1 MARGKF
7 DLVPL
12 LSYIDPDESYETW
25 IQVGMALKHEG
36 YSLTIWEGWSR
47 KGNKFHDGECS
58 RKWDSFGEETDTI
71 VTGATITN
79 LAKSGG
85 WKNEDS
91 PIAMNARLPDDLT
104 ILDPEYIEP
113 EQLKVP
119 TDTAWTNKARAEELI
134 NYVKALFDDDEIVS
148 YTTKSF
154 KDKDGKFKPIEE
166 GLHIYAGD
174 MVKRLK
180 QYGRI
185 DLAIGSQTISSDEDD
200 SPLSGGAWI
209 RFNPMNGNGA
219 NNSDVTSYRYTLI
232 ESDKMSVSKQ
242 IAMIRALELPVAAL
256 VYSGGKSVHAI
267 VHVDAD
273 TFKEYQQ
280 RVQFIYEICEKN
292 GFKVDTQNKNPSRLS
307 RMPGEYRGDKK
318 QFLIATNIGHGS
330 YKEWLEYVEEAAD
343 DLPPFTDL
351 EEVFSNPPELAPE
364 LIHGVLRQGHKM
376 LFVGPSK
383 AGKSFALIELAIA
396 IAEGGTWLDFQCS
409 QGKVLYINLEID
421 SASCIHRFIDVY
433 NALGMPPENLQNIEI
448 WNLRGAA
455 IPMDKLA
462 PKIIRRAKK
471 YGFKAIIIDP
481 IYKVIMG
488 DENAAGDMAK
498 FCNQFDLLCRDLG
511 CSTIYCHHH
520 SKGPQ
525 GQKKAMDRASGSG
538 VFARDPDAVIDVT
551 PLSVKEETGQLSAF
565 KVSGILREFPPFK
578 EFCIVYHYPIHT
590 VDHSG
595 FLDMAAVEGSLE
607 DLQERG
613 RDSSRKVREAGKNS
627 RREQIVLLIEGALS
641 SGNQI
646 TQKQLAE
653 RFNCSIRTIRNDLT
667 EINTPLEVYKT
678 DMLGAITR
686 VR

>member
-104 ILDPEYIEP
+104 ILDPEYIDP

-219 NNSDVTSYRYTLI
+219 KNSDVTSYRYTLI
-232 ESDKMSVSKQ
+232 ESDKMPVSKQ
-242 IAMIRALELPVAAL
+242 IAMIKALELPVAAL

-267 VHVDAD
+267 VHIDAD
-273 TFKEYQQ
+273 TLKEYQQ
-280 RVQFIYEICEKN
+280 RVKMMYEICTKN
-292 GFKVDTQNKNPSRLS
+292 GFDVDTQNKNPSRLS
-307 RMPGEYRGDKK
+307 RMPGAYRGQNK

>member
-1 MARGKF
+1 MASGKF

-36 YSLTIWEGWSR
+36 YSLTIWEDWSR

-91 PIAMNARLPDDLT
+91 QIAMNARLPDDLT
-104 ILDPEYIEP
+104 ILDPVYIEP

-219 NNSDVTSYRYTLI
+219 KNSDVTSYRYTLI

-595 FLDMAAVEGSLE
+595 FLDMSAVEGSLE

-667 EINTPLEVYKT
+667 EINTPFEVYKT

>member
-1 MARGKF
+1 
-7 DLVPL
+7 
-12 LSYIDPDESYETW
+12 
-25 IQVGMALKHEG
+25 MALKHEG
-36 YSLTIWEGWSR
+36 YSLTIWEDWSR

-267 VHVDAD
+267 VRVDAD

-551 PLSVKEETGQLSAF
+551 PLSAKEETGQLNAF

>member
-1 MARGKF
+1 MASGKF

-36 YSLTIWEGWSR
+36 YSLTIWEDWSR

-267 VHVDAD
+267 VRVDAD

-551 PLSVKEETGQLSAF
+551 PLSAKEETGQLNAF

>member
-1 MARGKF
+1 MASGKF
-7 DLVPL
+7 DLFPL

-36 YSLTIWEGWSR
+36 YSLTIWEDWSR

-219 NNSDVTSYRYTLI
+219 KNSDVTSYRYTLI

-267 VHVDAD
+267 VRVDAD

-551 PLSVKEETGQLSAF
+551 PLSAKEETGQLNAF

>member
-1 MARGKF
+1 MASGKF

-36 YSLTIWEGWSR
+36 YSITIWEDWSR

-113 EQLKVP
+113 EQMKVP

-219 NNSDVTSYRYTLI
+219 KNSDVTSYRYTLI

-307 RMPGEYRGDKK
+307 RMPGEYRCDKK

-551 PLSVKEETGQLSAF
+551 PLSVKEETGQLGAF

>member
-1 MARGKF
+1 MANGKL

-12 LSYIDPDESYETW
+12 LAYIDPDESYETW

-36 YSLTIWEGWSR
+36 YSLPIWEDWSR

-209 RFNPMNGNGA
+209 RFNPLNGNGA
-219 NNSDVTSYRYTLI
+219 KNSDVTSYRYTLI

-267 VHVDAD
+267 VRVDAD

-307 RMPGEYRGDKK
+307 RMPGEYRGDNK

-364 LIHGVLRQGHKM
+364 LIEGVLRQGHKM
-376 LFVGPSK
+376 LLVGPSK

-396 IAEGGTWLDFQCS
+396 IAEGGRWFDFKCR

-433 NALGMPPENLQNIEI
+433 NALDVPPANLQNIEI

-455 IPMDKLA
+455 IPMDRLA

-511 CSTIYCHHH
+511 VSCIYCHHH
-520 SKGPQ
+520 SKGQQ
-525 GQKKAMDRASGSG
+525 GQKKTMDRASGSG
-538 VFARDPDAVIDVT
+538 VFARDPDAMVDIT
-551 PLSVKEETGQLSAF
+551 PLSDKESNGDISAF
-565 KVSGILREFPPFK
+565 KVSGVLREFPTFK
-578 EFCIVYHYPIHT
+578 EFVVVYHYPIHQ

-595 FLDMAAVEGSLE
+595 TLDMKALEGSLE
-607 DLQERG
+607 DLQEKG
-613 RDSSRKVREAGKNS
+613 RRTRTDNKMSRQN
-627 RREQIVLLIEGALS
+627 QIVLLIEDALS
-641 SGNQI
+641 HDEKI
-646 TQKQLAE
+646 TQQQIADY
-653 RFNCSIRTIRNDLT
+653 FGYSIRTIQRDIT
-667 EINTPLEVYKT
+667 KINTPIQIFKVDL
-678 DMLGAITR
+678 DGIISR

>member
-1 MARGKF
+1 MASGEF

-36 YSLTIWEGWSR
+36 YSLTIWEDWSR

-104 ILDPEYIEP
+104 ILDTEYIEP

-219 NNSDVTSYRYTLI
+219 KNSDVTSYRYTLI

-267 VHVDAD
+267 VRVDAD
-273 TFKEYQQ
+273 TFKEYQR

-292 GFKVDTQNKNPSRLS
+292 GFKADTQNKNPSRLS

-551 PLSVKEETGQLSAF
+551 PLSAKEETGQLNAF

-678 DMLGAITR
+678 DTLGAITR

>member
-1 MARGKF
+1 MASGKF

-36 YSLTIWEGWSR
+36 YSLTIWEDWSR

-219 NNSDVTSYRYTLI
+219 KNSDVTSYRYTLI

-267 VHVDAD
+267 VRVDAD

-551 PLSVKEETGQLSAF
+551 PLSAKEETGQLNAF

>member
-1 MARGKF
+1 MASGKF

-12 LSYIDPDESYETW
+12 LAYIDPDESYETW

-36 YSLTIWEGWSR
+36 YSLPIWEDWSR

-209 RFNPMNGNGA
+209 RFNPLNGNGA
-219 NNSDVTSYRYTLI
+219 KNSDVTSYRYTLI

-242 IAMIRALELPVAAL
+242 IALIRALELPVAAL

-267 VHVDAD
+267 VRVDAD

-462 PKIIRRAKK
+462 PKIICRAKK

-551 PLSVKEETGQLSAF
+551 PLSVKEETGQLNAF

-646 TQKQLAE
+646 TQKQLSE

>member
-1 MARGKF
+1 MASWEF

-36 YSLTIWEGWSR
+36 YSLTIWEDWSR

-219 NNSDVTSYRYTLI
+219 KNSDVTSYRYTLI

-462 PKIIRRAKK
+462 PKIICRAKK

-538 VFARDPDAVIDVT
+538 VFARDPDAVLDVT
-551 PLSVKEETGQLSAF
+551 PLSVKEETGQLNAF

>member
-1 MARGKF
+1 MASGEF

-36 YSLTIWEGWSR
+36 YSLTIWEDWSR
-47 KGNKFHDGECS
+47 EGNKFHYGECS

-174 MVKRLK
+174 MVERLK

-219 NNSDVTSYRYTLI
+219 KNSDVTSYRYTLI

-551 PLSVKEETGQLSAF
+551 PLSVKEETGQLGAF

-595 FLDMAAVEGSLE
+595 FLDIAAVEGSLE

-613 RDSSRKVREAGKNS
+613 RDSSRKVRETGKNS
-627 RREQIVLLIEGALS
+627 RRE
-641 SGNQI
+641 
-646 TQKQLAE
+646 
-653 RFNCSIRTIRNDLT
+653 
-667 EINTPLEVYKT
+667 
-678 DMLGAITR
+678 
-686 VR
+686 

>member
-36 YSLTIWEGWSR
+36 YSLTIWEDWSR

-79 LAKSGG
+79 LAKSGR

-219 NNSDVTSYRYTLI
+219 KNSDVTSYRYTLI

-455 IPMDKLA
+455 TPMDKLA

-488 DENAAGDMAK
+488 DENAASDMAK

-551 PLSVKEETGQLSAF
+551 PLSVKEEAGQLSAF

-607 DLQERG
+607 NLQERG

>member
-1 MARGKF
+1 MASGKF

-36 YSLTIWEGWSR
+36 YSLTIWEDWSR

-219 NNSDVTSYRYTLI
+219 KNSDVTSYRYTLI

-267 VHVDAD
+267 VRVDAD

-351 EEVFSNPPELAPE
+351 EEVFSNPPEIAPE

-551 PLSVKEETGQLSAF
+551 PLSAKEETGQLNAF

>member
-1 MARGKF
+1 MGRGDF
-7 DLVPL
+7 DIIPL
-12 LSYIDPDESYETW
+12 LKFIDPDENYETW
-25 IQVGMALKHEG
+25 LQVGMALKHEG
-36 YSLTIWEGWSR
+36 YPLTIWEDWSR
-47 KGNKFHDGECS
+47 SGSKFHEGECEK
-58 RKWDSFGEETDTI
+58 KWNTFEEETDTI

-79 LAKSGG
+79 MAKAHG
-85 WKNEDS
+85 WKNDDT
-91 PIAMNARLPDDLT
+91 PIDINARLPDDLT
-104 ILDPEYIEP
+104 IIDPGYIEV
-113 EQLKVP
+113 EQFKSP
-119 TDTAWTNKARAEELI
+119 SDAAWTDKARAEELI

-148 YTTKSF
+148 YTTRSF
-154 KDKDGKFKPIEE
+154 KDRDGKFKPLEE
-166 GLHIYAGD
+166 GLHITASD
-174 MVKRLK
+174 MVARLK
-180 QYGRI
+180 KYGRI
-185 DLAIGSQTISSDEDD
+185 DLSIGSQSVSSETEED
-200 SPLSGGAWI
+200 PRSGGAWI

-219 NNSDVTSYRYTLI
+219 KNSDVTSYRYTLI
-232 ESDKMSVSKQ
+232 ESDKMPVSKQ
-242 IAMIRALELPVAAL
+242 IAMIKALELPVEAL

-267 VHVDAD
+267 VHIDAD
-273 TFKEYQQ
+273 TLKEYQQ
-280 RVQFIYEICEKN
+280 RVKMMYEICTKN
-292 GFKVDTQNKNPSRLS
+292 GFDVDTQNKNPSRLS
-307 RMPGEYRGDKK
+307 RMPGAYRGQNK

-551 PLSVKEETGQLSAF
+551 PLSAKEETGQLNAF

>member
-1 MARGKF
+1 MGRGDF
-7 DLVPL
+7 DIIPL
-12 LSYIDPDESYETW
+12 LKFIDPDENYETW
-25 IQVGMALKHEG
+25 LQVGMALKHEG
-36 YSLTIWEGWSR
+36 YPLTIWEDWSR
-47 KGNKFHDGECS
+47 SGSKFHEGECEK
-58 RKWDSFGEETDTI
+58 KWNTFEEETDTI

-85 WKNEDS
+85 WKNDDT
-91 PIAMNARLPDDLT
+91 PIDINARLPDDLT
-104 ILDPEYIEP
+104 IIDPGYIEV
-113 EQLKVP
+113 EQFKSP
-119 TDTAWTNKARAEELI
+119 SDAAWTDKARAEELI

-148 YTTKSF
+148 YTTRSF
-154 KDKDGKFKPIEE
+154 KDRDSKFKPLEE
-166 GLHIYAGD
+166 GLHITASD
-174 MVKRLK
+174 MVARLK
-180 QYGRI
+180 KYGRI
-185 DLAIGSQTISSDEDD
+185 DLSIGSQSVSSETEED
-200 SPLSGGAWI
+200 PRSGGAWI
-209 RFNPMNGNGA
+209 RFNPMNGYGA
-219 NNSDVTSYRYTLI
+219 KNSDVTSYRYTLI
-232 ESDKMSVSKQ
+232 ESDKMPVSKQ
-242 IAMIRALELPVAAL
+242 IAMIKALELPVAAL

-267 VHVDAD
+267 VHIDAD
-273 TFKEYQQ
+273 TLKEYQQ
-280 RVQFIYEICEKN
+280 RVKMMYEICTKN
-292 GFKVDTQNKNPSRLS
+292 GFDVDTQNKNPSRLS
-307 RMPGEYRGDKK
+307 RMPGAYRGQNK

-551 PLSVKEETGQLSAF
+551 PLSAKEETGQLNAF

>member
-1 MARGKF
+1 
-7 DLVPL
+7 
-12 LSYIDPDESYETW
+12 
-25 IQVGMALKHEG
+25 MALKHEG
-36 YSLTIWEGWSR
+36 YSLTIWEDWSR

-219 NNSDVTSYRYTLI
+219 KNSDVTSYRYTLI

-318 QFLIATNIGHGS
+318 QLLIATNIGHGS

-498 FCNQFDLLCRDLG
+498 FCNQFDLLCSDLG

-595 FLDMAAVEGSLE
+595 FLDMSAVEGSLE

-613 RDSSRKVREAGKNS
+613 RDSSRKVRESGKNS

-667 EINTPLEVYKT
+667 EINTPFEVYKT

-686 VR
+686 VI

>member
-1 MARGKF
+1 
-7 DLVPL
+7 
-12 LSYIDPDESYETW
+12 
-25 IQVGMALKHEG
+25 MALKHEG
-36 YSLTIWEGWSR
+36 YSLTIWEDWSR

-58 RKWDSFGEETDTI
+58 RKWDSFEEETDTI

-267 VHVDAD
+267 VRVDAD

-551 PLSVKEETGQLSAF
+551 PLSAKEETGQLNAF